1 MKKAD
6 NISAAAAQVTAA
18 GRELMTD
25 RVFFSQTTN
34 SVSVSM
40 HKLVITELWLH
51 LVQPVQHGL
60 QSLLELT

>member
-1 MKKAD
+1 
-6 NISAAAAQVTAA
+6 
-18 GRELMTD
+18 MTD